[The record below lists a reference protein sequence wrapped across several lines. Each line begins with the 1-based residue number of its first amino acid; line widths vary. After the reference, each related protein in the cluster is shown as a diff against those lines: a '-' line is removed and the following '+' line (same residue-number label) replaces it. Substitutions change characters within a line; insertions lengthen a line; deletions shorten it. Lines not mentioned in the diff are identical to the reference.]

1 MAAIAERSH
10 AATLTLRAALARPVS
25 VTKPASPVPPG
36 GYRPTPFGVDRHSF
50 IPISE
55 RGLLLANSLLRS
67 TAGVAAAR
75 ASRSKLSARSARRR
89 DRGWGG
95 EPAHRELELTQF
107 GGHFFHGRYPQSAAC
122 SRQSSS
128 YVANSNLRSCS

>member
-10 AATLTLRAALARPVS
+10 AATLTLRAALARPVTAS
-25 VTKPASPVPPG
+25 RLASPVPPG

-50 IPISE
+50 IPVSE

-89 DRGWGG
+89 DRGVGWGTG
-95 EPAHRELELTQF
+95 APGIGVDPVWWTFFSRSTSPI
-107 GGHFFHGRYPQSAAC
+107 GGVLAA
-122 SRQSSS
+122 
-128 YVANSNLRSCS
+128 VK